1 MGGKPDGSAE
11 TTGATFLSSSSH
23 VLLSLY
29 PQTDLLAHGGR
40 GNVLHLQDQA
50 MGKGDCP
57 YSCTSMFWNLLHTAS
72 AAGSTD
78 ESNGMLNPL
87 WGHEA
92 SQLRGQGQHLSR
104 SVTSMEP
111 SSNE

>member
-1 MGGKPDGSAE
+1 MALLRPPR
-11 TTGATFLSSSSH
+11 ATFLSSFSH
-23 VLLSLY
+23 VLLSLH

-50 MGKGDCP
+50 MGRGDCP

-92 SQLRGQGQHLSR
+92 SQVRGQGQHLSR
-104 SVTSMEP
+104 LVTSMEP